1 MKTSLACAAA
11 LSLVACAPS
20 LVAASPAAAATL
32 TIHVPS
38 TPTTFGKGAL
48 ITGQLSPPSANQRV
62 KLQASIGGH
71 PQTLATV
78 RTTASGAWKV
88 KLRARKPLWITAK
101 WGAGASATLS
111 SRAKLLVRPR
121 VRLGGSSAM
130 GFGSVRVQ
138 GTVAPA
144 RVGRKIVVVV
154 ARGSRV
160 IARRSVTLEHGK
172 RFSVSVAAGGTGRY
186 LVRVRYAGD
195 ERFGSAGTAKLL
207 QAALPSLSVGSSG
220 PAVAAL
226 RQQLLDLGYRQA
238 TSEASYGSDLVDA
251 VIAFQK
257 VEGLSRTGTVTPEVW
272 QALANAQRPKPRYT
286 SQGDH
291 LEVDKGHQVL
301 LVVRGGQTQW
311 VLPVS
316 TGGYGRYTP
325 EGTFS
330 IIRKVSGFDPSPL
343 GVLWDPMY
351 FVGGYAIHGNP
362 SVPAYPASHGCVRV
376 PMWAATWLYGFNEIG
391 EVVDVYS

>member
-1 MKTSLACAAA
+1 VKTSLACAAA
-11 LSLVACAPS
+11 LSIAACAPMS
-20 LVAASPAAAATL
+20 AAAATL

-48 ITGQLSPPSANQRV
+48 VTGRLSPGAANQRV
-62 KLQASIGGH
+62 KLQGSIGGKQ
-71 PQTLATV
+71 QTLAIVKTN
-78 RTTASGAWKV
+78 ASGAWKV
-88 KLRARKPLWITAK
+88 RLRARKPLWIRAK
-101 WGAGASATLS
+101 WGAGAAATLS
-111 SRAKLLVRPR
+111 ARAKLLVRPR

-130 GFGSVRVQ
+130 GFGSVTVH

-144 RVGRKIVVVV
+144 RLGRRIDVVVS
-154 ARGSRV
+154 RGSRV

-172 RFSVSVAAGGTGRY
+172 RFSLAVPTRGAGRY

-195 ERFGSAGTAKLL
+195 PRFGSAGTAKLL
-207 QAALPSLSVGSSG
+207 RAVLPNLSVGSSG

-226 RQQLLDLGYRQA
+226 RQQLLNLGYHQA
-238 TSEASYGSDLVDA
+238 TSAASYGYDLVDA

-272 QALANAQRPKPRYT
+272 QALATAQRPKPRYT
-286 SQGDH
+286 AQGDH

-330 IIRKVSGFDPSPL
+330 IIRKVTGNDPSPL
-343 GVLWDPMY
+343 GVLYDPMY

-362 SVPAYPASHGCVRV
+362 SVPSYPASHGCVRV
-376 PMWAATWLYGFNEIG
+376 PMWAASWLYGFNEIG

>member
-1 MKTSLACAAA
+1 
-11 LSLVACAPS
+11 
-20 LVAASPAAAATL
+20 
-32 TIHVPS
+32 
-38 TPTTFGKGAL
+38 
-48 ITGQLSPPSANQRV
+48 
-62 KLQASIGGH
+62 
-71 PQTLATV
+71 
-78 RTTASGAWKV
+78 
-88 KLRARKPLWITAK
+88 
-101 WGAGASATLS
+101 
-111 SRAKLLVRPR
+111 VRPR
-121 VRLGGSSAM
+121 VRLGGSSAT
-130 GFGSVRVQ
+130 GFGNVTVK

-144 RVGRKIVVVV
+144 RLGRKITVVVT
-154 ARGSRV
+154 RGSRV
-160 IARRSVTLEHGK
+160 IARRSITLEHGK
-172 RFSVSVAAGGTGRY
+172 RFAISVPARGSGRY
-186 LVRVRYAGD
+186 LVRVRYTGD
-195 ERFGSAGTAKLL
+195 DRFGAAGTAKLL
-207 QAALPSLSVGSSG
+207 RAVLPSLSVGSSG

-226 RQQLLDLGYRQA
+226 RQQLLDLGYRQS
-238 TSEASYGSDLVDA
+238 TSAASYGYDLVDA

-257 VEGLSRTGTVTPEVW
+257 VQGLSRTGTVGPEVW
-272 QALANAQRPKPRYT
+272 QALATAQRPKPRYP

-301 LVVRGGQTQW
+301 LLVRDGQTQW

-376 PMWAATWLYGFNEIG
+376 PMWAATWLYGFNDIG